1 MNEQQL
7 QLIKDS
13 TIEEIKDCLDWAN
26 EVMDSWESLL
36 TLFDESVLG
45 QILGELPSSK
55 NMIEQMTEFRLRRDE
70 VAQAYEMKKDLCHAR

>member
-55 NMIEQMTEFRLRRDE
+55 NMIEQMAEFRLRRDE
-70 VAQAYEMKKDLCHAR
+70 VAQAYQMKKDMDK